1 MGFLFPPASQPRKRV
16 RVCACARVCVCVRTR
31 VCVRARACVCVCV
44 CGHGGKI
51 DTHAQG
57 VLPAAS
63 SDNRN
68 LVLVRRGGR
77 EGEER
82 VKETQVEMTEDV
94 LDEHLVT

>member
-1 MGFLFPPASQPRKRV
+1 MCACVRV
-16 RVCACARVCVCVRTR
+16 RAHACVCARARV
-31 VCVRARACVCVCV
+31 CVCVCV